1 MKNGQSLE
9 IPLGQQY
16 QVGSLNWY
24 ATCTQDIKSIVI
36 TNPAHA
42 TKEIK
47 RWIDHL
53 NEIYQNG
60 L

>member
-36 TNPAHA
+36 TNHAHA
-42 TKEIK
+42 TPKK
-47 RWIDHL
+47 
-53 NEIYQNG
+53 
-60 L
+60 